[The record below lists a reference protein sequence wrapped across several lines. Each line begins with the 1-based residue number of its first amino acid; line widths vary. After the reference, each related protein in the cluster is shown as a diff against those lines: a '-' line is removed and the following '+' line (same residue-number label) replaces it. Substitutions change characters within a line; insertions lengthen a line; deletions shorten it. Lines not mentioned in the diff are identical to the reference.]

1 MIARH
6 LAPSFGLWRG
16 AIVVLGALLGLPSA
30 QAVAV
35 SGPGGTQAQ
44 ARRVVPAR
52 PAETGTAVA
61 PLELVRGRIDAVN
74 LASQQL
80 TISGKPVGLVTEQL
94 RVIGPGGHVAASAS
108 ALRPGMQ
115 VRFALEP
122 ASKDPK
128 EAREAKRR
136 IVVIY
141 IDS

>member
-1 MIARH
+1 MSPRH
-6 LAPSFGLWRG
+6 AYPPIGLVR
-16 AIVVLGALLGLPSA
+16 AASAALMALLA
-30 QAVAV
+30 MQAAHAVAV
-35 SGPGGTQAQ
+35 AGPNGTQAQ

-52 PAETGTAVA
+52 PAEAATTGA
-61 PLELVRGRIDAVN
+61 PLELARGRIDAVN
-74 LASQQL
+74 LAGQQL
-80 TISGKPVGLVTEQL
+80 TISGKTVGLAAEQL
-94 RVIGPGGHVAASAS
+94 RVIGPGGQSSSSMS
-108 ALRPGMQ
+108 ALRPGQQ

>member
-1 MIARH
+1 MSARH
-6 LAPSFGLWRG
+6 LKASFDLWRAA
-16 AIVVLGALLGLPSA
+16 AIVVPALLCVPA
-30 QAVAV
+30 AHAVAV
-35 SGPGGTQAQ
+35 AGPNGTQAQ

-52 PAETGTAVA
+52 PAEAGTAGA
-61 PLELVRGRIDAVN
+61 ALELARGRIDAVN
-74 LASQQL
+74 LAAQQL
-80 TISGKPVGLVTEQL
+80 TISGKPVGLATEQL
-94 RVIGPGGHVAASAS
+94 RVIGPGGHGQTSVS